1 LILEVHNRI
10 TDKDRIKGRKIHWF
24 LQLPSFL
31 AINITCYN
39 FWMTYILNYL

>member
-1 LILEVHNRI
+1 MMLLSSCVADDIANAP
-10 TDKDRIKGRKIHWF
+10 

-31 AINITCYN
+31 AINVTSYN